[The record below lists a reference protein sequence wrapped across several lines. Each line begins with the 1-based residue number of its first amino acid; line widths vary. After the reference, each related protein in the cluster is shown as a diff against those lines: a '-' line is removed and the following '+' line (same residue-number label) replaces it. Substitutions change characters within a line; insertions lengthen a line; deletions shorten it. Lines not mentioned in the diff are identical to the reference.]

1 LIARSIIL
9 NQSSVGMR
17 RATNSY
23 TTSITPEKMDK
34 QNKLLHVCGD
44 NTTQA
49 KNTTD
54 LTPLFE
60 ISAAERVE
68 RH

>member
-1 LIARSIIL
+1 
-9 NQSSVGMR
+9 MR

-23 TTSITPEKMDK
+23 TASITPEKMDK
-34 QNKLLHVCGD
+34 QNKLLDVCVD